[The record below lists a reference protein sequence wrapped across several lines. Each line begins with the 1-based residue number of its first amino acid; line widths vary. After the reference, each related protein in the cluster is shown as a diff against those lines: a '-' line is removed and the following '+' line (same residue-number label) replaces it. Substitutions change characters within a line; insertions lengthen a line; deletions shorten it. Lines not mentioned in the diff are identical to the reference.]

1 MLEKM
6 TTILMTG
13 FVMMIVGVLLF
24 AYLLPYIIIVAMI
37 GIPAY
42 IIINK
47 YKQVRKRKS
56 MNIKQYAAYLRR
68 EDDW

>member
-1 MLEKM
+1 M

-13 FVMMIVGVLLF
+13 FVMLIVGVLIF

-56 MNIKQYAAYLRR
+56 MNIKEYAAYLKR

>member
-1 MLEKM
+1 M

-13 FVMMIVGVLLF
+13 FVMLIVGVLIF
-24 AYLLPYIIIVAMI
+24 AYLLPYIIIAAMI

-42 IIINK
+42 FIINK